1 MYRNTFVRT
10 KLHTYLRKYIRS
22 NIDIPVLYTLH
33 LYIYMPIH
41 IYTYT
46 PTQVCLYAGWWKG
59 FHFGVPGIFS
69 VFLNPN
75 SESCWWNCHLCIFPW
90 CRLEKP
96 NESGHQRHRN
106 AVLPS
111 PEAKLRRR
119 CFFFQTL
126 LCWNFGFIRYMSV
139 LFIWICCFIC
149 MISECHSCTFLIWFL
164 KRCFPFA
171 CCTMMKVLFQ
181 WFLTEG
187 NICPDWIAESSGGR
201 ARAQEG
207 RSDSSYGLLPK
218 FRNRLTVFAKKHSV
232 LVFHKS
238 SAGVVLGCWWPCG
251 WYRCEPQ

>member
-1 MYRNTFVRT
+1 M
-10 KLHTYLRKYIRS
+10 
-22 NIDIPVLYTLH
+22 PVCRMVKGVSFWCTWHFQCFFKIQILKAVGETAIFASFH
-33 LYIYMPIH
+33 D
-41 IYTYT
+41 
-46 PTQVCLYAGWWKG
+46 AGWRNQTRVVTSATGTPCSQVQKQSSEG
-59 FHFGVPGIFS
+59 DVFFSKLCCVEILALFVTCQFYLFGYVVLF
-69 VFLNPN
+69 VWFLNVI
-75 SESCWWNCHLCIFPW
+75 L
-90 CRLEKP
+90 
-96 NESGHQRHRN
+96 
-106 AVLPS
+106 A
-111 PEAKLRRR
+111 
-119 CFFFQTL
+119 
-126 LCWNFGFIRYMSV
+126 
-139 LFIWICCFIC
+139 
-149 MISECHSCTFLIWFL
+149 HSWYDSL